1 MSSNLGKNARIV
13 LISPQ
18 VLGPRNQVR
27 KAQPPLGISYL
38 AAVLEEGGYQNNV
51 MCLDAVV
58 EGYDNVV
65 ELNDGTGFIKYGL
78 SDEKIVERLEA
89 FKPDLVGITSLFSSM
104 TECAFS
110 IAEAVH
116 HRFPDLPIVMGGNH
130 ASHTAESIL
139 NDVSCVDYVIKGESE
154 YAFLEFVDKFFT
166 GQSIDD
172 VPGLVRRADGQLK
185 TNPTKPFN
193 ILLDKLPD
201 PAFHLFPMERY
212 FEIAMPHNPF
222 VKSGRVGSIMTSR
235 GCPEHCYFC
244 TSPTYTGTTFRSMSP
259 ERVAQ
264 QVERMVA
271 EHGIKELQIL
281 DDNFTVNAPR
291 VVGICERIKH
301 LGLRITLPN
310 AIRADMPNNRA
321 KRLDMYKHMREAGCE
336 QFGISVEH
344 GDQEFLNQ
352 VTKKRLDLDEVMAT
366 CDLAHEAGL
375 LVHANFM
382 IGFPFETAELRK
394 KTRDFALNLDAD
406 SYSVSITQ
414 PLPGTPIWDL
424 VKDNNLFMPHFKVTR
439 MTYVN
444 VNIIPHD
451 ISPEDLK
458 KEAEDLN
465 RLLNETGQARR
476 KATQD
481 KYKAFRDSGK
491 SASGDRKYH
500 FSAEAVPDA
509 EVHWTPGIGEEA
521 EYTKSAH
528 ATKPESH

>member
-1 MSSNLGKNARIV
+1 MNLSKNTRIA

-27 KAQPPLGISYL
+27 KAQPPLGLAYL
-38 AAVLEEGGYQNNV
+38 AAVLERGGYKDNV

-58 EGYDNVV
+58 EGYDHVV
-65 ELNDGTGFIKYGL
+65 ELNDGSGFIKYGL
-78 SDEKIVERLEA
+78 SDEKIVERLED

-110 IAEAVH
+110 IAEAVKQ
-116 HRFPDLPIVMGGNH
+116 RFPDVPIVMGGNH
-130 ASHTAESIL
+130 ASHTAASII
-139 NDVSCVDYVIKGESE
+139 NDVPYVDYVIKGESE
-154 YAFLEFVDKFFT
+154 FSLLEFVDKYFT
-166 GQSIDD
+166 GQRVDE
-172 VPGLVRRADGQLK
+172 VPGLVRRDGDQLK
-185 TNPTKPFN
+185 VNATKPFN
-193 ILLDKLPD
+193 NALDLLPD

-212 FEIAMPHNPF
+212 FKIAMPHNPF

-244 TSPTYTGTTFRSMSP
+244 TSPTYTGTTFRAMSP
-259 ERVAQ
+259 ERVAL
-264 QVERMVA
+264 QVERMVR
-271 EHGIKELQIL
+271 EFGIKELQIL

-291 VVGICERIKH
+291 VIGICERIKH

-310 AIRADMPNNRA
+310 AIRADMPMNRV
-321 KRLDMYKHMREAGCE
+321 KRLTMYKHMKEAGCE

-344 GDQEFLNQ
+344 GDQDFLNQ
-352 VTKKRLDLDEVMAT
+352 VTKKRLNLDEVLAT

-382 IGFPFETAELRK
+382 IGFPFETAALRK
-394 KTRDFALNLDAD
+394 KTRDFALNMDAD

-458 KEAEDLN
+458 KEAENLN
-465 RLLNETGQARR
+465 RLLNEVGQTRR
-476 KATQD
+476 DATRE
-481 KYKAFRDSGK
+481 KYQAFQKSGK
-491 SASGDRKYH
+491 SAGGDRKYH
-500 FSAEAVPDA
+500 FAVEKKPDA
-509 EVHWTPGIGEEA
+509 GIHKIPSTGE
-521 EYTKSAH
+521 
-528 ATKPESH
+528 ATKYVKT